1 MARSKRPGVG
11 RGPTLPPGPRTPAL
25 VQTVQAFTGR
35 QAAFERHRRRYG
47 DPFTVSMLPGP
58 QRLVMFSDPAAIKE
72 IFAGDPVQFS
82 GALGNEMLR
91 AAMGDRSVMLHDG
104 EAHRAIRRYLMPAFS
119 PAAVR
124 TYRTIVEGAAAAEV
138 ASWRVGETVS
148 ALERMSSLTL
158 DVMTEMVLGASD
170 PGALAELRPRLL
182 RLVEVDPVV
191 VGGWLYPRLRALPPW
206 RGHARN
212 LAAIDDLIHA
222 EIALRRA
229 GADGPPADAAVSAGA
244 DAAAREAEAAE
255 ADRTNDAPNPG
266 FHADLLDRLVR
277 VGAQEGA
284 LLTAAEIRDQVVTLL
299 LAGYETSAS
308 TIAWTLHELGRDER
322 VRALARRAAEEGD
335 DDYLEACLQEAMR
348 LHPIID
354 YVARTLRS
362 DARVGGVDL
371 PAGVTVAPAILL
383 AHHDE
388 DAFEDPH
395 AFRPERFLGEGP
407 ASHTFLPFGGG
418 VRRCIGAAFAL
429 MEGVVVLREVL
440 LRVDVVADAP
450 APTRLRNITNVPG
463 DGAPLR
469 LGRRAAAG

>member
-91 AAMGDRSVMLHDG
+91 AAMGDRSVMLNDG

-124 TYRTIVEGAAAAEV
+124 TYRPIVERAAAAEV
-138 ASWRVGETVS
+138 ASWRPGQTVS

-170 PGALAELRPRLL
+170 PRSLAELRPRLL

-212 LAAIDDLIHA
+212 LAAIDDLIEA
-222 EIALRRA
+222 EIADRRSS
-229 GADGPPADAAVSAGA
+229 GSPEPAPDAAAEGA
-244 DAAAREAEAAE
+244 DA
-255 ADRTNDAPNPG
+255 
-266 FHADLLDRLVR
+266 ADLLDRLIR
-277 VGAQEGA
+277 VGAEDGEP
-284 LLTAAEIRDQVVTLL
+284 LTAAEIRDQVVTLL

-322 VRALARRAAEEGD
+322 VRARARRAADEGD

-388 DAFEDPH
+388 HAFEDPH

-407 ASHTFLPFGGG
+407 APHTFLPFGGG

-469 LGRRAAAG
+469 LGPRAAG